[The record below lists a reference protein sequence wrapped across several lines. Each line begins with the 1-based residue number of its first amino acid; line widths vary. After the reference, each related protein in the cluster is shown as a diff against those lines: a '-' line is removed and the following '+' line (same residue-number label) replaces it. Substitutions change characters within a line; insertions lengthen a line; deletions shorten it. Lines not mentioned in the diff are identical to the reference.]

1 MMMMKKIM
9 MTVLICYGTLQL
21 TALAGEQVGVETD
34 DDDDMLCCV
43 VFQLTVLAGEGGS
56 VEIEQNLLNNKL
68 KTITA
73 YYGELVM
80 DGQDI

>member
-1 MMMMKKIM
+1 M
-9 MTVLICYGTLQL
+9 
-21 TALAGEQVGVETD
+21 ETD

-43 VFQLTVLAGEGGS
+43 VFQLTALAGEGGS